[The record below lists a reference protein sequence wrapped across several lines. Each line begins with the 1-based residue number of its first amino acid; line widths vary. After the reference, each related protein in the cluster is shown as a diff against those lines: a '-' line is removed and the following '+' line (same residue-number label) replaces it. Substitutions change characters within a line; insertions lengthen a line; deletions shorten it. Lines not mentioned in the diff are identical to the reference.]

1 MTEAVPRVGDET
13 EPRAADPRMLNN
25 HSFYCGR
32 RRKKGAKRKKIVI
45 RERPSTGAA
54 AVVFELGDFQ
64 CS

>member
-1 MTEAVPRVGDET
+1 
-13 EPRAADPRMLNN
+13 MLNN

-54 AVVFELGDFQ
+54 AVFFELGDFQ